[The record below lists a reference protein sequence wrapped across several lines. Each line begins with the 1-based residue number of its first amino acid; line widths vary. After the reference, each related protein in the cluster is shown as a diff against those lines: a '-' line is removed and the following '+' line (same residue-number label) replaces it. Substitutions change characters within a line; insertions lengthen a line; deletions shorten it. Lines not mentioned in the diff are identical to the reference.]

1 MHQQNRPSLV
11 MSGLVLGTM
20 AVGNLLSNYLPI
32 IKLPFTALALFLYFL
47 LIKGIITNKEQALKE
62 IQSPLVSSVFPTFF
76 MVGMLFSS
84 LAIQLGLKV
93 IGLPFWWLLLV
104 IWF

>member
-32 IKLPFTALALFLYFL
+32 
-47 LIKGIITNKEQALKE
+47 
-62 IQSPLVSSVFPTFF
+62 
-76 MVGMLFSS
+76 
-84 LAIQLGLKV
+84 
-93 IGLPFWWLLLV
+93 
-104 IWF
+104 